1 MAFLGKPWLWF
12 VLAIL
17 VVTGLLAWPRVYQ
30 WANRKRPADLP
41 AAMQANNRG
50 VGCMERFD
58 YKLAVQAFD
67 DVAVLA
73 PDWLPARINLGIAL
87 LNTRGDAELQRAL
100 EIFQAILRQDERNPY
115 ANFCLGIIF
124 QYQGKIAEANPHFA
138 AVTEIDPAD
147 AHAWYNLG
155 ATLDNDPDPERNK
168 SLERRQRECYER
180 AVARDPYL
188 RRALYGLQQLLR
200 LDEPRKAEELRQTF
214 EALNAAADPEKQR
227 YGEMGRYAEV
237 IGRIPNQDA
246 RHTFGPIP
254 LFVHDDQFA
263 VKLKAGA
270 RWATG
275 KDVGEGPAAD
285 LRRRLRER
293 FGATLVVLDYNQDGK
308 PDLFLV
314 GAVVEDGKVRD
325 LLLRNDGTHFTDVTH
340 EAGLAEPRLSL
351 GCTVADFDNDG
362 TPDLFI
368 TGIGR
373 QWLFR
378 NSKSHRFED
387 VTAQAGLDRL
397 TTVCLGA
404 CFVDLDQDA
413 DMDLV
418 VAEYAADVAEALDP
432 KSERKNAG
440 IAVYLNVG
448 ESKQKILSQDP
459 PPLRPRFKRMTEASG
474 LERTEAAVALIASDL
489 DRDGDPDLV
498 VLADGSAAST
508 VVNDR
513 LLRFRRAP
521 LDKTLAAAGTWNG
534 GLVLDANH
542 HGRSD
547 LFLIRPDRP
556 PAYLVS
562 KRVAP
567 GMKEPAQWF
576 EKGVTNSP
584 TLLQAQA
591 VDLDYDGWTD
601 IVGLSDKR
609 VPVFLQ
615 NQGGKLVHISEGLG
629 SDRDW
634 PRDLVALATANVD
647 GDKYLDL
654 LAWSESKGLLVYHNR
669 GNENQALKLDLSGHR
684 RAESAGGSVRCNADG
699 FGTRVV
705 VQTEDFWTGAEY
717 TTLSAGMG
725 QSRQPLVL
733 GLAKHSQAEVVRL
746 RWPDNCWQAELNQP
760 ACHVIRIDET
770 NRKPD
775 SCPVLFAW
783 DGRRFGFVA
792 DFLGGGALGEA
803 GPDGTCRQPR
813 PEESVKIEA
822 QQLMPKDGFY
832 LLKVAEPMDEVT
844 YLDHL
849 ELAVVDHPSLV
860 RVYPDERF
868 VLGTAQPTQDLLAF
882 RADQEVYPVRAR
894 DHKGREVTT
903 TLRHW
908 DRDTVAGFA
917 RRSWTGFAEEH
928 WVELEFGDRLSRF
941 GPSDR
946 LVLCLAGWTDYP
958 YPESVW
964 AAQQAGVSLQ
974 VPVLERL
981 RPDGSWE
988 IRAKE
993 AGFPAG
999 LPRMTTLDVTGK
1011 LTGPRCTLRLRT
1023 NMHVFWDQI
1032 FVAPVVGRQPHKDLR
1047 TQASVRGTEYSV
1059 PSTQYS
1065 VPGTRYS
1072 VLGTQPQTPDRMRAT
1087 TLAVSHATLEER
1099 GCVQEFSPDG
1109 RQPTLYDYHRL
1120 ERVPVTR
1127 QAGRL
1132 TRFGNVTELLQA
1144 ADDRF
1149 VIFGP
1154 GDDVTVRFD
1163 AGTLPKLPAGWTR
1176 SFVLRTRG
1184 YCKGCGPF
1192 IVTGDTVGPLPFRAM
1207 KKFPYGPEESYPR
1220 TQLHVD
1226 YLRRYNT
1233 REVGSTRK

>member
-1 MAFLGKPWLWF
+1 MARFGKPWLWF
-12 VLAIL
+12 GLIVLL
-17 VVTGLLAWPRVYQ
+17 VIGLLAWPRLQ
-30 WANRKRPADLP
+30 RQKAADMA
-41 AAMQANNRG
+41 AAMEANNRG
-50 VGCMERFD
+50 VGCMERFEYD
-58 YKLAVQAFD
+58 RAAQAFES
-67 DVAVLA
+67 VTELA
-73 PDWLPARINLGIAL
+73 PDWLPGKINLGIAL
-87 LNTRGDAELQRAL
+87 LNNQKAPDLARAI
-100 EIFQAILRQDERNPY
+100 EIFQGILKQDQRNPH
-115 ANFCLGIIF
+115 AHFCLGIIF
-124 QYQGKIAEANPHFA
+124 QYRGKLALAKPHFE
-138 AVTEIDPAD
+138 AVTEIDPED

-155 ATLDNDPDPERNK
+155 ATLDNDPDPERDK
-168 SLERRQRECYER
+168 AMDRWRRECFEK
-180 AVARDPYL
+180 ALACDPYL
-188 RRALYGLQQLLR
+188 RRALNGLQPLVRPEDPKRADELLKTFDR
-200 LDEPRKAEELRQTF
+200 LD
-214 EALNAAADPEKQR
+214 ALADPEKR
-227 YGEMGRYAEV
+227 AYGEVGRYAEV
-237 IGRIPNQDA
+237 IGRFPSRIA
-246 RHTFGPIP
+246 AHAFGPIP
-254 LFVHDDQFA
+254 LFTRDDKFT
-263 VKLKAGA
+263 VKLKPGA
-270 RWATG
+270 RWAAG
-275 KDVGEGPAAD
+275 KDFGEGPAAD

-314 GAVVEDGKVRD
+314 GAVLEDGKIRD
-325 LLLRNDGTHFTDVTH
+325 LLLRNDGTYFSDVTH
-340 EAGLAEPRLSL
+340 ETGLGDPRLSL

-378 NSKSHRFED
+378 NSQAHRFED
-387 VTAQAGLDRL
+387 VTAKAGLEHL

-413 DMDLV
+413 DVDLV
-418 VAEYAADVAEALDP
+418 VAQYAADVAEALDP
-432 KSERKNAG
+432 QSKRKKAG
-440 IAVYLNVG
+440 IAIYLNVG
-448 ESKQKILSQDP
+448 ESRQKILSQDP
-459 PPLRPRFKRMTEASG
+459 PPLEPKFRRMADAG
-474 LERTEAAVALIASDL
+474 ALEPAEAAVALIAGDL

-498 VLADGSAAST
+498 VLADGRPAAT
-508 VVNDR
+508 IVNDR

-521 LDKTLAAAGTWNG
+521 LDKMPADLGAWNG

-547 LFLIRPDRP
+547 LFLIHPDRP

-562 KRVAP
+562 KRVTHA
-567 GMKEPAQWF
+567 MKDPAQWF
-576 EKGVTNSP
+576 EKGAVNAP
-584 TLLQAQA
+584 PLLQAHA
-591 VDLDYDGWTD
+591 IDLDYDGWTD

-609 VPVFLQ
+609 LPVLLQ

-629 SDRDW
+629 SDREW
-634 PRDLVALATANVD
+634 PRDLVATAVANVD
-647 GDKYLDL
+647 GDKFIDL

-669 GNENQALKLDLSGHR
+669 GSENQALKLDLSGHR
-684 RAESAGGSVRCNADG
+684 RAESEGRTVRCNADG

-733 GLAKHSQAEVVRL
+733 GLGKHSQAEVVRL

-760 ACHVIRIDET
+760 ACHVIRIDEH

-775 SCPVLFAW
+775 SCPLLFAW
-783 DGRRFGFVA
+783 DGRRFGFVG

-822 QQLMPKDGFY
+822 HQLVARDGFY
-832 LLKVAEPMDEVT
+832 VLKAAEPMDEVT
-844 YLDHL
+844 YLDQL
-849 ELAVVDHPSLV
+849 ELVVVDHPSSM

-868 VLGTAQPTQDLLAF
+868 VLAGPPPTQDLLAF
-882 RADQEVYPVRAR
+882 RADQAIYPVAAKDHNGRDVTRA
-894 DHKGREVTT
+894 
-903 TLRHW
+903 LRYS
-908 DRDTVAGFA
+908 DRDTVDGFA

-928 WVELEFGDRLSRF
+928 WVELDFGDRLSRF
-941 GPSDR
+941 GASER

-964 AAQQAGVSLQ
+964 AAHQAGVSLQ
-974 VPVLERL
+974 APVLERR
-981 RPDGSWE
+981 RPDGAWE
-988 IRAKE
+988 TLVAE

-1011 LTGPRCTLRLRT
+1011 LIGPRCTLRLRT

-1032 FVAPVVGRQPHKDLR
+1032 FVAPVVDREPCHRDVPAR
-1047 TQASVRGTEYSV
+1047 PSRPSS
-1059 PSTQYS
+1059 PSTQ
-1065 VPGTRYS
+1065 PR
-1072 VLGTQPQTPDRMRAT
+1072 TPERMRT
-1087 TLAVSHATLEER
+1087 TILPVSHATLEER
-1099 GCVQEFSPDG
+1099 GCMQEFSPDG

-1132 TRFGNVTELLQA
+1132 TRLGAVTELLQA

-1154 GDDVTVRFD
+1154 GDEVTIRFD
-1163 AGTLPKLPAGWTR
+1163 ARTLPPLPGGWTR

-1192 IVTGDTVGPLPFRAM
+1192 IVTGDTVEPLPFRAM
-1207 KKFPYGPEESYPR
+1207 TRFPYGPEESYPR
-1220 TQLHVD
+1220 TPRHLD
-1226 YLRRYNT
+1226 YLRNYNT
-1233 REVGSTRK
+1233 REVGSTSN